1 MAMDMF
7 YALAEPRRRKI
18 IEILAIGGQ
27 MSATQIYNKFDISPQ
42 AISQHLK
49 VLLDAK
55 MLRMQKRAQ
64 QHIYEVDAESLL
76 QLEDW
81 VEQTRQQWN
90 KRFDRLDRLLA
101 TEKKRNAKK

>member
-1 MAMDMF
+1 MDLF

-18 IEILAIGGQ
+18 IEILATGGQ

-49 VLLDAK
+49 VLLDVK
-55 MLRMQKRAQ
+55 LLKMQKHAQ
-64 QHIYEVDAESLL
+64 QHIYEFDAESLL
-76 QLEDW
+76 KLEDW

-90 KRFDRLDRLLA
+90 RRFDRLDRLLA
-101 TEKKRNAKK
+101 AEKKRNAKK